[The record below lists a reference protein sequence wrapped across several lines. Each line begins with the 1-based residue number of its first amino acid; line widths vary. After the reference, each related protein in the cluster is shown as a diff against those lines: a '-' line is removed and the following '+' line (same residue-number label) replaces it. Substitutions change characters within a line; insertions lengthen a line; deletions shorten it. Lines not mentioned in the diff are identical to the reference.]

1 MASAIA
7 ATRITSAHT
16 GEKRFVV
23 HSKWSRCIQRALALL
38 VNRNFRRSS
47 IVGANQP
54 PSSRWRHWRQATA
67 FVAAEVQRLETRLLL
82 SNIVVNSINETP
94 GFAPSVTAT
103 QLVNAA
109 NTLSGDTGSTCRDV
123 DELV

>member
-54 PSSRWRHWRQATA
+54 PSRRWRDWRQATA
-67 FVAAEVQRLETRLLL
+67 FVAAEVQRLVPRFLL
-82 SNIVVNSINETP
+82 SNIVVNSISDTP
-94 GFAPSVTAT
+94 DLAPCVTAS
-103 QLVNAA
+103 QL
-109 NTLSGDTGSTCRDV
+109 G
-123 DELV
+123 

>member
-7 ATRITSAHT
+7 ATRITPAHT
-16 GEKRFVV
+16 GEKRLVV

-54 PSSRWRHWRQATA
+54 PSRRWRDWRQATA
-67 FVAAEVQRLETRLLL
+67 FVAAEVQRLEPPLLL
-82 SNIVVNSINETP
+82 SNIVVNSISGTP
-94 GFAPSVTAT
+94 DYSPSVPANPPG
-103 QLVNAA
+103 NAGD
-109 NTLSGDTGSTCRDV
+109 NLSRDTDIT
-123 DELV
+123 